1 MTPTSVTVAVGAT
14 KQLEASFVPE
24 TTAEKGLTFTAKDD
38 SIASVSSSG
47 LIKGVK
53 EGTSTITVASTAVP
67 SLTQEVQ
74 VTVTAQ

>member
-1 MTPTSVTVAVGAT
+1 MFTS
-14 KQLEASFVPE
+14 
-24 TTAEKGLTFTAKDD
+24 KDD

-53 EGTSTITVASTAVP
+53 EGTSTITVASAVVP

>member
-1 MTPTSVTVAVGAT
+1 MTPSNATVAVGAT
-14 KQLEASFVPE
+14 KQLEVSFVPD
-24 TTAEKGLTFTAKDD
+24 TTTEKGLAFTSKDD